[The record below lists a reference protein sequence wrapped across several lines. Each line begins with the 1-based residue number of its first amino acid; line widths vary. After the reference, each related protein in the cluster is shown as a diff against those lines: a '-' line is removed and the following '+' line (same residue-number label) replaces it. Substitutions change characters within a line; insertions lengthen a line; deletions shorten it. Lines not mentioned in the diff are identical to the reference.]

1 MNNDDLT
8 MKVLGKLDDL
18 TLEIKALRS
27 DTSDNKRDINLLSLD
42 MRINNRAIK
51 AMQTDLSDLKSDVR
65 TLKTD
70 VSELKTDV
78 SELKIDVSKLKE
90 DVDGL
95 KSSVRHLELLH
106 EETDENIK
114 EILEIAGPNTKQII
128 TLKKYN
134 ETQDEK
140 LQFHERRIGFL
151 EKKVA

>member
-27 DTSDNKRDINLLSLD
+27 DASDNKRDINLLSLD
-42 MRINNRAIK
+42 MRINNRTIK

-65 TLKTD
+65 
-70 VSELKTDV
+70 
-78 SELKIDVSKLKE
+78 ILKE

-95 KSSVRHLELLH
+95 KENVRRLEVLH
-106 EETDENIK
+106 EETDESIK
-114 EILEIAGPNTKQII
+114 EILEIAGPSAKQII
-128 TLKKYN
+128 TLKKHN
-134 ETQDEK
+134 EIQDEK
-140 LQFHERRIGFL
+140 LQFHERHIGFL